1 MKKLITIALATTLLT
16 TVAIAESTAVERK
29 KIVVCE
35 DSNTLMKELITGD
48 YEEKPA
54 WGGTGEKS
62 MFILL
67 INKKTGTWTLIEG
80 NKTIAC
86 VLGVGEDSRI
96 FDLDKK
102 KLSL

>member
-1 MKKLITIALATTLLT
+1 MKKLITIVFATLLT
-16 TVAIAESTAVERK
+16 TVAIAQSTSVERK
-29 KIVVCE
+29 KTVVC
-35 DSNTLMKELITGD
+35 DDTNKIMKELISGE
-48 YEEKPA
+48 YEENPA
-54 WGGTGEKS
+54 WGGTGDKS

-67 INKKTGTWTLIEG
+67 INKKTGTWTLVEG

-86 VLGVGEDSRI
+86 ILGVGEDSRI

>member
-1 MKKLITIALATTLLT
+1 MKKLITILVATLLT
-16 TVAIAESTAVERK
+16 TVVTAQSTSVERK
-29 KIVVCE
+29 KNVIC
-35 DSNTLMKELITGD
+35 DDTTKIMKELISGE
-48 YEEKPA
+48 YEETPA
-54 WGGTGEKS
+54 WGGTGKNS

-80 NKTIAC
+80 NKNTSC
-86 VLGVGEDSRI
+86 VLGVGEDSRV